1 MLIRL
6 FNVDKMY
13 KLSLP
18 DTVSGNYW
26 INDTHTGERLVNI
39 IAENG
44 QWIIRSNSISK
55 ILKVS
60 LDTEQLYTVPVSSIT
75 VNTLLY
81 LQITTR
87 PNDGLYYLFAEPSDI
102 GQITHYTI
110 NMERKF
116 TLGNNPECDIAI
128 TINSIIAPKQLEFD
142 YRDNNMFV
150 RNLDKRYPV
159 FINNESLKEN
169 FKLLENGDT
178 IFAFGVKMVCI
189 GKNIFL
195 NQKQTSDKFQFIQ

>member
-60 LDTEQLYTVPVSSIT
+60 LDTEQLYTVPVSNVT

-81 LQITTR
+81 L
-87 PNDGLYYLFAEPSDI
+87 
-102 GQITHYTI
+102 
-110 NMERKF
+110 
-116 TLGNNPECDIAI
+116 
-128 TINSIIAPKQLEFD
+128 
-142 YRDNNMFV
+142 
-150 RNLDKRYPV
+150 
-159 FINNESLKEN
+159 
-169 FKLLENGDT
+169 
-178 IFAFGVKMVCI
+178 
-189 GKNIFL
+189 
-195 NQKQTSDKFQFIQ
+195 

>member
-18 DTVSGNYW
+18 DTVSGDYW

-60 LDTEQLYTVPVSSIT
+60 LDTEQLYTVPVSNVT

-81 LQITTR
+81 L
-87 PNDGLYYLFAEPSDI
+87 
-102 GQITHYTI
+102 
-110 NMERKF
+110 
-116 TLGNNPECDIAI
+116 
-128 TINSIIAPKQLEFD
+128 
-142 YRDNNMFV
+142 
-150 RNLDKRYPV
+150 
-159 FINNESLKEN
+159 
-169 FKLLENGDT
+169 
-178 IFAFGVKMVCI
+178 
-189 GKNIFL
+189 
-195 NQKQTSDKFQFIQ
+195 